1 MSSNGRAR
9 LDRAEKNEE
18 AFKAHNERR
27 AAMEEAGHV
36 PDDEPVPFACE
47 CDDAE
52 CAKAIELPLGEY
64 ERAVK
69 PVDRF
74 VVAPATGSSG
84 RGRHRAARR
93 VPGRLQAG
101 SQGPDTAERSAR
113 VSPPGPLAD

>member
-36 PDDEPVPFACE
+36 PEDEPVPFACE

-74 VVAPATGSSG
+74 VVAPGHQDPAVEVVIERRDAYLVVSKPDLKRR
-84 RGRHRAARR
+84 RG
-93 VPGRLQAG
+93 
-101 SQGPDTAERSAR
+101 
-113 VSPPGPLAD
+113 